1 MEDMKARIAERLAGT
16 RPAAPEDVRVPGH
29 VGDLPKALNRLRV
42 RRLTPA
48 AVLVPLVDHAH
59 GLTVL
64 LTRRADHLKHHPGQV
79 SFPGGRLEP
88 GDAGPLDA
96 ALRETHEEV
105 GLHANRVEVL
115 GYLDNYLTITGYSVT
130 PVVGLVRPG
139 FDLSLDLTEVAEA
152 FEVPLSHLVDPVNV
166 QQRHKRFM
174 GIRLPYYEIP
184 WENQNI
190 WGATA
195 GMLVNFRQLVVD
207 E

>member
-1 MEDMKARIAERLAGT
+1 MEDIKARIAERLAGT
-16 RPAAPEDVRVPGH
+16 RPAPPDDVHVPGH
-29 VGDLPKALNRLRV
+29 HGDLPKALRRLRV

-88 GDAGPLDA
+88 GDTGPVDA

-105 GLHANRVEVL
+105 GLHASRVEVL

-139 FDLSLDLTEVAEA
+139 FDLSLDMTEVAEA
-152 FEVPLSHLVDPVNV
+152 FEVPLSHLFDPGNV
-166 QQRHKRFM
+166 LQRHKRFM
-174 GIRLPYYEIP
+174 GIKLPYYEIP
-184 WENQNI
+184 WQNQNI

-195 GMLVNFRQLVVD
+195 GMLVNFRRLVVD